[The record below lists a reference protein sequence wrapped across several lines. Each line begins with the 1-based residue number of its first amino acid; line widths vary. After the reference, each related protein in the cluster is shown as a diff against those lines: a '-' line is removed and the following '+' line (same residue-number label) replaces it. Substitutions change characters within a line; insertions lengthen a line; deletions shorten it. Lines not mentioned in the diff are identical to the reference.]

1 MLQGKLNIVT
11 LRMVDGLDN
20 QTMKEY
26 LNQVKSTEYEP
37 KLLCLR
43 YVMETVLVI
52 QDVVHGFS
60 NY

>member
-1 MLQGKLNIVT
+1 MFQGKLNIVT

-20 QTMKEY
+20 QSMKEY

-43 YVMETVLVI
+43 YVMETVLAILDCCTWV
-52 QDVVHGFS
+52 
-60 NY
+60 